1 MKKCVISG
9 SIYRKNRIKRCCH
22 RVIFYKYNDVKSR
35 VSFSP
40 VKKVLRY
47 SPMDSVAKLGNN
59 KKRAVLISLSTN
71 MPQVPLILFH
81 LEEML
86 RKVLEHF

>member
-1 MKKCVISG
+1 MS
-9 SIYRKNRIKRCCH
+9 NH
-22 RVIFYKYNDVKSR
+22 

-40 VKKVLRY
+40 VKKVLTY

-71 MPQVPLILFH
+71 MPTGTPDIIPFGRDVTEGTGTFLKKSFKTLKKDR
-81 LEEML
+81 EEEK
-86 RKVLEHF
+86 RKKNKR

>member
-1 MKKCVISG
+1 MS
-9 SIYRKNRIKRCCH
+9 NH
-22 RVIFYKYNDVKSR
+22 

-40 VKKVLRY
+40 VKKVLTY

-59 KKRAVLISLSTN
+59 KKRAVLISCQPTCQ
-71 MPQVPLILFH
+71 QVPLVLFH

>member
-1 MKKCVISG
+1 MISG
-9 SIYRKNRIKRCCH
+9 SIYRKNRVKRCCH